1 MTRSFLEAITLLAVA
16 TVSSAAASLP
26 AAADPVVVGEEHCVI
41 GVMPDDVL
49 NLRTGPGAGYPVR
62 DMFRPDACGIIV
74 LAPCSDGW
82 CKVEDDHNEGFVRST
97 FIAPVSPALYCVTG
111 VATDDRL
118 NVRSSPSQFAPVET
132 TLAPD
137 QCDIA
142 FLPHA
147 ERGWQHIRVGG
158 WQGWVARRYLS
169 GE

>member
-1 MTRSFLEAITLLAVA
+1 MTKAWNALLLLAVA
-16 TVSSAAASLP
+16 VATSAVTSRP

-41 GVMPDDVL
+41 GVAPNDTL
-49 NLRTGPGAGYPVR
+49 NLRTGPGTGFAIRGTL
-62 DMFRPDACGIIV
+62 RPDACGIIV
-74 LAPCSDGW
+74 MEPCDDGW
-82 CKVEDDHNEGFVRST
+82 CKVEDGHHEGFVRST

-111 VATDDRL
+111 VAEDDRL
-118 NVRSSPSQFAPVET
+118 NVRTGPSPRAQVAT
-132 TLAPD
+132 TLAPN

-147 ERGWQHIRVGG
+147 ERGWQRIRVDG